1 MYDQITEEIRMV
13 GESLLGFIDSEVIPL
28 ERENNHLLCTE
39 RNIYDDRGF
48 FSQPVQELRK
58 QVRLKSA
65 EAGFYTML
73 GAESLGGGGL
83 GVSAAVYFHELI
95 ASSFG
100 PGRVL
105 IQYVVIPS
113 MFTNGLS
120 PVLDFM
126 SPIAREKYLPGI
138 RSGEKTTCFAL
149 SEPDA
154 GSDVYGIKTSA
165 VCKGDEW
172 VISGSK
178 QWITNSPYADY
189 AMVFAVTDKDKVSRR
204 AGGITAF
211 LVDTKSVGFEVTSVT
226 PVMGHLGGDQGII
239 SLNEVRVPEENR
251 LGEIDQ
257 GLVVAM
263 QGINAGRL
271 GVAGSCIGF
280 AHWGLRLAVDYATTR
295 KTFGKPIAEHQAIQI
310 HLADAAMDLFAA
322 KSIVMNCAA
331 RLDAGLD
338 GRAEIAIAK
347 SYATEMLHR
356 TIDHSMQVLGGMGM
370 TNEIGL
376 EMLYRDARAMRVYDG
391 TSEIQRRTIATELL
405 KGKLVF

>member
-1 MYDQITEEIRMV
+1 L
-13 GESLLGFIDSEVIPL
+13 SFINSEVIPL
-28 ERENNHLLCTE
+28 EKENQRLLASE
-39 RNIYDDRGF
+39 RHIYDERGF
-48 FSQPVQELRK
+48 YVPQIVELRK
-58 QVRLKSA
+58 KIRLKSA

-83 GVSAAVYFHELI
+83 GVHAAVYLHELL
-95 ASSFG
+95 AGSFG
-100 PGRVL
+100 PGRIL

-120 PVLDFM
+120 PVLEHM
-126 SPIAREKYLPGI
+126 NPMTRENYLPAI

-154 GSDVYGIKTSA
+154 GSDVYGIKTTA
-165 VCKGDEW
+165 VRDGNEW

-189 AMVFAVTDKDKVSRR
+189 AMVFAVTDKEKVMKRT
-204 AGGITAF
+204 GGITAF
-211 LVDTKSVGFEVTSVT
+211 FVDTKTDGFKVTSVT

-239 SLNEVRVPEENR
+239 ALNEVRVPDENR

-263 QGINAGRL
+263 HGINAGRL

-280 AHWGLRLAVDYATTR
+280 AQWGLNIAVEYAKTR
-295 KTFGKPIAEHQAIQI
+295 KTFGRPIAQHQAIQT

-322 KSIVMNCAA
+322 KSVVMNCAA

-338 GRAEIAIAK
+338 GRAEIAITKA
-347 SYATEMLHR
+347 YATEMLHR

-370 TNEIGL
+370 TNEMGL

-391 TSEIQRRTIATELL
+391 TAEIQRRTIAMELL
-405 KGKLVF
+405 NGTLVF